1 MIASHLSYRR
11 AVLRR
16 LQEDMPDCDRLRCP
30 SGHTCMPQD
39 RLCVC
44 LAAMLIKVHQKDAQY
59 GHHAIHECQQST
71 SWPCRLQGG
80 SVGLAIAKQRCWSG
94 QSCMPQENF
103 ALPGI
108 KTIRRPH
115 KISADITLPVS
126 ISDLPLGL
134 AGFKGKMR
142 AFQLMPN
149 RDAGQ
154 GTAASP
160 GENFNLPSNAESERR
175 LISIRD
181 TIPRELVV
189 SSCICQG
196 ESETSPRPIWGKGG
210 VRMK

>member
-1 MIASHLSYRR
+1 MRNT
-11 AVLRR
+11 
-16 LQEDMPDCDRLRCP
+16 DTMPSMSVNSPPLGHAGFREEAWALP
-30 SGHTCMPQD
+30 SQS
-39 RLCVC
+39 R
-44 LAAMLIKVHQKDAQY
+44 DA
-59 GHHAIHECQQST
+59 G
-71 SWPCRLQGG
+71 QG
-80 SVGLAIAKQRCWSG
+80 
-94 QSCMPQENF
+94 CMPQENF

-108 KTIRRPH
+108 KTIRRSH

-160 GENFNLPSNAESERR
+160 GENFNLPSNAESERH

-181 TIPRELVV
+181 TIPRDLVV
-189 SSCICQG
+189 SSCLCYG
-196 ESETSPRPIWGKGG
+196 KSETSPRPI
-210 VRMK
+210 